1 MFNWVSNAPLQTP
14 YSKPLRDLRSIYQHK
29 VYLRENHSISHD
41 GGHYDISQIRTH
53 HLKID

>member
-1 MFNWVSNAPLQTP
+1 MHLCKHLTQNLSEIFVVFINIK
-14 YSKPLRDLRSIYQHK
+14 YIYVKTTQ
-29 VYLRENHSISHD
+29 LSHD